1 MCPAKTTNFVFAI
14 FYVLV
19 HCITSVSS
27 YALPIQSHII
37 TAVKKFDVISL
48 YTVSYTHLT
57 LPTIYSV

>member
-14 FYVLV
+14 FYVLE

-48 YTVSYTHLT
+48 YILIRLFTV
-57 LPTIYSV
+57 